1 MERRHFLKLALG
13 FVAGG
18 AALAASAQAA
28 PLMPAPL
35 VDDGKLPANPD
46 AQPAVTS
53 GDEVDRLTPEE
64 VRWGRGRRVGP
75 WSRLGSPAL
84 GLAAQRVG
92 LAPPQVLG
100 LASPPPPLLAPP
112 SPLLA
117 PPLLLVSQC
126 CEGRDGT
133 RSPCLCFVVRCRSI
147 FGVVSK
153 FAPVSIV
160 TPQQKS
166 PASSEASCRV
176 LERLSKRGSVH
187 SATRCR
193 TGTHGRAVPRRRRE
207 PDAPRRP
214 AQAEPRRLCE
224 WAGSR
229 HRDREPSRGRIRPRR
244 SRR

>member
-64 VRWGRGRRVGP
+64 VRWGRGRHRG
-75 WSRLGSPAL
+75 WGRRHWGWRRR
-84 GLAAQRVG
+84 GLG

-133 RSPCLCFVVRCRSI
+133 RIPCLCFVVRCRSI

-166 PASSEASCRV
+166 PA
-176 LERLSKRGSVH
+176 
-187 SATRCR
+187 
-193 TGTHGRAVPRRRRE
+193 
-207 PDAPRRP
+207 
-214 AQAEPRRLCE
+214 
-224 WAGSR
+224 
-229 HRDREPSRGRIRPRR
+229 
-244 SRR
+244 